1 MGAGATIGIQNDVA
15 LFRKQGGNLWC
26 ALPGFA
32 TGVEIFCAAMI
43 SEGVNKGRLSLE
55 QMVKVT
61 SEGTA
66 RLLNL
71 YPRKGALVP
80 GADADIVIVDPERE
94 TVIQGKD
101 LLTRAKEWSPFE
113 GMKVKGMPI
122 FTMVMGEIV
131 SENRELVGK
140 PNGRFVPVQKT

>member
-1 MGAGATIGIQNDVA
+1 M
-15 LFRKQGGNLWC
+15 
-26 ALPGFA
+26 
-32 TGVEIFCAAMI
+32 
-43 SEGVNKGRLSLE
+43 
-55 QMVKVT
+55 VT

-80 GADADIVIVDPERE
+80 GADADIVIVDPNRE
-94 TVIQGKD
+94 TIIHGKD

-113 GMKVKGMPI
+113 GMKVRGMPV

-140 PNGRFVPVQKT
+140 PNGRFVPVKKT